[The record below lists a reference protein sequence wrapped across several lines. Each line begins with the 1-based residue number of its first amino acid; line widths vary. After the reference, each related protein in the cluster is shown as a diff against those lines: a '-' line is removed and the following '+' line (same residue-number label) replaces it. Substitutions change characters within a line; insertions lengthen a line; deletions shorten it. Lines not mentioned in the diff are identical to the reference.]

1 MNRILTYDSTLRD
14 GEQCEGITL
23 SLEDKL
29 RIVERLDAFGVDF
42 IEGGFPASNPKDIA
56 FFQRVQEM
64 PLKHARIAAFG
75 STCKKDVAAEDDRG
89 LADLVASGAPV
100 VTIVGKTWD
109 EQVTR
114 ALLTTLDENL
124 RMIRDSVAYLKAQGL
139 TVVFDAEHFF
149 DGYKANADYAMACA
163 RAASEAGADSIDLC
177 ETNGGA
183 LPHEVE
189 AVVAAVARELPGQ
202 QLGIHCHNDSGC
214 AVANSLAAVRAGAT
228 QVQGTVNGFGERVGN
243 TDLLTVIADLELK
256 MGCTCVGEERLRDL
270 TSVAQFVAETCNLS
284 VPNHH
289 PYTGASAFAHKGGLH
304 ASAIARFPEA
314 YEHTRPEAVGNTQRM
329 LVSELAGKA
338 SLIAKAKNLGIDLAQ
353 HPDKTQEI
361 LDDIKRREAVG
372 YSYEVADGSLAL
384 LLQWHLGAYRPH
396 FTLESFR
403 VIVDDHEDTGARAK
417 DAMSEATIK
426 IHVGDQRFVATGE
439 GAGPVGALDNALRMA
454 IVAFYPEVADIEL
467 VDYKVRILDENVG
480 TDAITRVVITTR
492 DKRGSWGTV
501 GVSENIIEASWNA
514 LVDSIEYGLMSD
526 LRTPE
531 VEDLLRV
538 FAALDDED
546 VIFSLLEDLFT
557 IREIKETSQ
566 RLAVAR
572 QLDAGKSYS
581 AIEEATGASATT
593 IARVSKCLSYGAG
606 GYNAA
611 LNALDDAEKKRR

>member
-1 MNRILTYDSTLRD
+1 MSRSPHRPLLAAGRRASLFERRSASVNRILTYDSTLRD

-64 PLKHARIAAFG
+64 PLKHARIVAFG

-149 DGYKANADYAMACA
+149 DGYKANADYAMACV

-214 AVANSLAAVRAGAT
+214 AVANSLAAVRAGVT

-403 VIVDDHEDTGARAK
+403 VIVDDHEDTGALAK

-514 LVDSIEYGLMSD
+514 LVDSIEYGLM
-526 LRTPE
+526 RIGE
-531 VEDLLRV
+531 
-538 FAALDDED
+538 
-546 VIFSLLEDLFT
+546 
-557 IREIKETSQ
+557 
-566 RLAVAR
+566 
-572 QLDAGKSYS
+572 
-581 AIEEATGASATT
+581 
-593 IARVSKCLSYGAG
+593 
-606 GYNAA
+606 
-611 LNALDDAEKKRR
+611 

>member
-56 FFQRVQEM
+56 FFRRVQDL

-124 RMIRDSVAYLKAQGL
+124 RMIRDSVAHLKEQGL
-139 TVVFDAEHFF
+139 MVVFDAEHFF
-149 DGYKANADYAMACA
+149 DGYKANADYAMACV

-189 AVVAAVARELPGQ
+189 AIVAAVAQALPEQ

-214 AVANSLAAVRAGAT
+214 AVANSLAAVRAGAV

-289 PYTGASAFAHKGGLH
+289 PYTGSSAFAHKGGLH
-304 ASAIARFPEA
+304 ASAIARFPGA

-353 HPDKTQEI
+353 HADKTQEI

-403 VIVDDHEDTGARAK
+403 VIVDDHEDTGALAK

-439 GAGPVGALDNALRMA
+439 GAGPAVGFRQRAAVV
-454 IVAFYPEVADIEL
+454 IHVAFYPEVADIEL

-492 DKRGSWGTV
+492 DKHGSWGTV

-514 LVDSIEYGLMSD
+514 LVDSIEYGLM
-526 LRTPE
+526 RIGE
-531 VEDLLRV
+531 
-538 FAALDDED
+538 
-546 VIFSLLEDLFT
+546 
-557 IREIKETSQ
+557 
-566 RLAVAR
+566 
-572 QLDAGKSYS
+572 
-581 AIEEATGASATT
+581 
-593 IARVSKCLSYGAG
+593 
-606 GYNAA
+606 
-611 LNALDDAEKKRR
+611 

>member
-1 MNRILTYDSTLRD
+1 MDRILTYDSTLRD

-29 RIVERLDAFGVDF
+29 RIVERLDAFGIDF

-56 FFQRVQEM
+56 FFQRVQAM
-64 PLKHARIAAFG
+64 PLRHARIAAFG
-75 STCKKDVAAEDDRG
+75 STCKKGVAAEEDQG

-100 VTIVGKTWD
+100 ATIVGKTWD
-109 EQVTR
+109 AQVTR

-124 RMIRDSVAYLKAQGL
+124 RMIRDSVSFLKRQGL

-149 DGYKANADYAMACA
+149 DGYKANPDYALSCV

-183 LPHEVE
+183 LPFEVGE
-189 AVVAAVARELPGQ
+189 IAAAVAAALPGQ

-214 AVANSLAAVRAGAT
+214 AVANTLAAVRAGVT

-256 MGCTCVGEERLRDL
+256 MGRVTVGPENLREL
-270 TSVAQFVAETCNLS
+270 TSVSQFVAEACNVS
-284 VPNHH
+284 VPAHH

-314 YEHTRPEAVGNTQRM
+314 YEHTPPENVGNTQRM

-338 SLIAKAKNLGIDLAQ
+338 SLVAKARGLGVDLSAHAEKVQ
-353 HPDKTQEI
+353 AI
-361 LDDIKRREAVG
+361 LDNIKEREAAG
-372 YSYEVADGSLAL
+372 YSYETADGSLAL
-384 LLQWHLGAYRPH
+384 LLKRHLGAYRPH

-403 VIVDDHEDTGARAK
+403 VIVDDREDTGALAK

-426 IHVGDQRFVATGE
+426 IHVGGERFVATGE
-439 GAGPVGALDNALRMA
+439 GAGPVGALDTALRMA
-454 IVAFYPEVADIEL
+454 IGAFYPQVADMEL

-492 DKRGSWGTV
+492 DGRDSWGTV

-514 LVDSIEYGLMSD
+514 LVDSIEYGLMRASCARPKW
-526 LRTPE
+526 RTFCGCWP
-531 VEDLLRV
+531 R
-538 FAALDDED
+538 
-546 VIFSLLEDLFT
+546 S
-557 IREIKETSQ
+557 
-566 RLAVAR
+566 
-572 QLDAGKSYS
+572 
-581 AIEEATGASATT
+581 TT
-593 IARVSKCLSYGAG
+593 RM
-606 GYNAA
+606 
-611 LNALDDAEKKRR
+611 

>member
-1 MNRILTYDSTLRD
+1 MSRSPHRPLLAAGRRASLFERRSASVNRILTYDSTLRD

-426 IHVGDQRFVATGE
+426 IHVGDERFVATGE
-439 GAGPVGALDNALRMA
+439 GTGPVGALDNALRLA
-454 IVAFYPEVADIEL
+454 ITQFFPEVAGMEL

-480 TDAITRVVITTR
+480 TGAITRVVITTR
-492 DKRGSWGTV
+492 DAEGTWGTI

-514 LVDSIEYGLMSD
+514 LVDSIEYGLM
-526 LRTPE
+526 RM
-531 VEDLLRV
+531 
-538 FAALDDED
+538 
-546 VIFSLLEDLFT
+546 
-557 IREIKETSQ
+557 
-566 RLAVAR
+566 
-572 QLDAGKSYS
+572 GK
-581 AIEEATGASATT
+581 
-593 IARVSKCLSYGAG
+593 
-606 GYNAA
+606 
-611 LNALDDAEKKRR
+611 

>member
-1 MNRILTYDSTLRD
+1 MSRSPHRPLLAAGRRASLFERRSASVNRILTYDSTLRD

-124 RMIRDSVAYLKAQGL
+124 RMIRDSVVYLKAQGL

-149 DGYKANADYAMACA
+149 DGYKANADYAMACV

-183 LPHEVE
+183 LPHEVD

-403 VIVDDHEDTGARAK
+403 VIVDDHEDTGALAK

-514 LVDSIEYGLMSD
+514 LVDSIEYGLM
-526 LRTPE
+526 RIGE
-531 VEDLLRV
+531 
-538 FAALDDED
+538 
-546 VIFSLLEDLFT
+546 
-557 IREIKETSQ
+557 
-566 RLAVAR
+566 
-572 QLDAGKSYS
+572 
-581 AIEEATGASATT
+581 
-593 IARVSKCLSYGAG
+593 
-606 GYNAA
+606 
-611 LNALDDAEKKRR
+611 